1 MDTIKT
7 LSDIYSLP
15 GFRARARLK
24 PHPQDYG
31 GRIVE
36 LERRQKKQSAQAA
49 AGQCRGS
56 GIGARIWFEIWMP
69 AQLAFTLHSNT
80 GELPVRGARQ

>member
-1 MDTIKT
+1 METIKT
-7 LSDIYSLP
+7 LNDIYSFP

-24 PHPQDYG
+24 PHPHDSG

-49 AGQCRGS
+49 AGQYQAS
-56 GIGARIWFEIWMP
+56 GIGVLTLFEIWTPEQP
-69 AQLAFTLHSNT
+69 ASTLHSNT
-80 GELPVRGARQ
+80 GGLPAHGAKS